1 MTNTDD
7 SGELWLM
14 NWVRMQYE
22 ILTKDVMERA
32 RRERN
37 DNKLEGAEAE
47 LPYGKYIRA
56 VSNSVVEVFNPFKD
70 FENYG
75 LQNYDPPYLKLVNL
89 NVDNED
95 DILDYVNNYGLL
107 GILQHS
113 YRYLNIKT
121 KESKTD
127 DQLVNHNNKTI
138 YSNWHRIE
146 YDEEPIYPLTNEKI
160 DRARDEVIEILK
172 GQTDL
177 VIRKLLRNKYESEC
191 YEKITIKA
199 LNDIF
204 NPFKPFNPFNNE
216 PYIFFDQGKD
226 YLNIHGSTNNE
237 IDLFP
242 DYDPEYSENL
252 DDYIIDPE
260 DHVKESDLVDTFAVW
275 YAEPLELFIKEVR
288 KFKKLYSY
296 LEQIENAPDDEA
308 REQLLMDLY
317 LGLWRNLKP
326 IHPKPGYNI
335 WEQTI
340 EFNWE
345 IPSMLSAYYLM
356 FYLDLT
362 KSFYMRFCKRES
374 CRKPFVS
381 SLEKREYCSDTCSV
395 YMRKKKQI
403 NREKEEEERLEAARS
418 MSKPEEVKT
427 LFVVEYDR
435 NIINNDSFYLVNP
448 EGEEDIL
455 FIEMIKTLYPDLYG
469 DDYNIRK
476 NKGKF
481 LYRLKED
488 GVYMID
494 GSKQKRQTKV
504 VYPTIRRHVREVADK
519 SSTSVI
525 VVSTSHGKNIIK
537 DLKKAGFKVINEE
550 AIDFPHGSKESNNFR
565 KKVSELLKLH
575 NSSIGK

>member
-1 MTNTDD
+1 MTYTDN
-7 SGELWLM
+7 SGDLWFM

-138 YSNWHRIE
+138 YSNWHKIE

-216 PYIFFDQGKD
+216 P
-226 YLNIHGSTNNE
+226 
-237 IDLFP
+237 
-242 DYDPEYSENL
+242 
-252 DDYIIDPE
+252 
-260 DHVKESDLVDTFAVW
+260 
-275 YAEPLELFIKEVR
+275 
-288 KFKKLYSY
+288 
-296 LEQIENAPDDEA
+296 
-308 REQLLMDLY
+308 
-317 LGLWRNLKP
+317 
-326 IHPKPGYNI
+326 
-335 WEQTI
+335 
-340 EFNWE
+340 
-345 IPSMLSAYYLM
+345 
-356 FYLDLT
+356 
-362 KSFYMRFCKRES
+362 
-374 CRKPFVS
+374 
-381 SLEKREYCSDTCSV
+381 
-395 YMRKKKQI
+395 
-403 NREKEEEERLEAARS
+403 
-418 MSKPEEVKT
+418 
-427 LFVVEYDR
+427 
-435 NIINNDSFYLVNP
+435 
-448 EGEEDIL
+448 
-455 FIEMIKTLYPDLYG
+455 
-469 DDYNIRK
+469 
-476 NKGKF
+476 
-481 LYRLKED
+481 
-488 GVYMID
+488 
-494 GSKQKRQTKV
+494 
-504 VYPTIRRHVREVADK
+504 
-519 SSTSVI
+519 
-525 VVSTSHGKNIIK
+525 
-537 DLKKAGFKVINEE
+537 
-550 AIDFPHGSKESNNFR
+550 
-565 KKVSELLKLH
+565 
-575 NSSIGK
+575 